1 MSNFSL
7 VSHEKFPEDQYTKEL
22 AYLLIDGKYR
32 VAYVRKQSKTGGL
45 FWDVASVGATKNG
58 QKVYYETFLQDSAF
72 LEKDIKRFLDGLS
85 KDEEIPF

>member
-7 VSHEKFPEDQYTKEL
+7 VSHEKFPEDPFTKEI

-32 VAYVRKQSKTGGL
+32 VAYVRKQAKNGGQ
-45 FWDVASVGATKNG
+45 FWDVASIGVTKNG
-58 QKVYYETFLQDSAF
+58 AKTYFETFLQDSAF
-72 LEKDIKRFLDGLS
+72 LEKDIKRFLDGLA